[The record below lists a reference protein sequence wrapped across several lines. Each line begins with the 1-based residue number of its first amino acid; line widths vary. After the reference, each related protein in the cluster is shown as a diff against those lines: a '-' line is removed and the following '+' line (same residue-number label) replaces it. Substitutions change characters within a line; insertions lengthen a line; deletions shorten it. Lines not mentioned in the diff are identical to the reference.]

1 MRTIENAERFD
12 ASRPN
17 WANEP
22 QIEGVGP
29 QGEALILELQ
39 RLRQAFNEDDGAS
52 RRRKRSLREG
62 DGAEPDR
69 HRRGDKPKRRR
80 KGRMGRAI
88 DGWLTQFGLK
98 SPAEGPDERL
108 FDATR
113 VDPPRRR
120 AKAAPSEPVVM
131 KRSSETKRQPDAN
144 TRQRRRGPTVISGEP
159 VGAKRPVDPVN
170 EYAPRR
176 PQRRQAPP
184 VIPVEPVV
192 VRPRPTDAR
201 PIDARPIDTRPID
214 VRPVDAPAPR
224 APRPQGPP
232 PALSDP
238 IAVKR
243 QAEPAIPIPPRGD
256 GPNITHG
263 DRIAMDLMKAAPAIT
278 ASGNPQQG
286 VLPVKPAAALP
297 IPAQPVAA
305 RGTVIS
311 RSRDGLMAGV
321 SFILDHGAPPPPE
334 DESLPV
340 RARWSFERELR
351 RGLRVLLVALVLG
364 GGWMVFVPL
373 AGAVVVPGNLVVK
386 SNVKAIQHPTG
397 GVVAE
402 ISVQNGS
409 HVQAGDLLIRLDA
422 TQAQAALQVVSKQL
436 AEVRAKLGR
445 LAAERDGLDHL
456 DVPSSLASRASEES
470 VASVL
475 AAEQSLFKARYTGR
489 QGQKDLLQSK
499 VSQLTE
505 EISGLE
511 AQVSSKAKQLELIQ
525 GELTGVQDLY
535 DKRLVPLTRLT
546 SLQREA
552 ARLDGERGQL
562 DSTIAETKAKIGEAQ
577 LQILRTEQ
585 DFRTDVMKELTEAQ
599 AKEAELVERG
609 VTARDQ
615 LDRIELHSPTSG
627 LIHQLN
633 AHTIGGVIRA
643 GDTVM
648 EIVPDSDDLQIEAHV
663 QPNDIDQVHNG
674 QTAFVR
680 LTAFDRQTTPQLAG
694 KVSYV
699 SADTSREQQSSSNS
713 PFFTVRV
720 VLPEEERRKLAGG
733 QLVPGMPAEVF
744 MQTGSRSMMSY
755 LFRPILDQMRRS
767 FVER

>member
-1 MRTIENAERFD
+1 
-12 ASRPN
+12 
-17 WANEP
+17 
-22 QIEGVGP
+22 
-29 QGEALILELQ
+29 L
-39 RLRQAFNEDDGAS
+39 
-52 RRRKRSLREG
+52 
-62 DGAEPDR
+62 
-69 HRRGDKPKRRR
+69 
-80 KGRMGRAI
+80 
-88 DGWLTQFGLK
+88 
-98 SPAEGPDERL
+98 
-108 FDATR
+108 
-113 VDPPRRR
+113 
-120 AKAAPSEPVVM
+120 
-131 KRSSETKRQPDAN
+131 
-144 TRQRRRGPTVISGEP
+144 
-159 VGAKRPVDPVN
+159 
-170 EYAPRR
+170 R
-176 PQRRQAPP
+176 PQR
-184 VIPVEPVV
+184 
-192 VRPRPTDAR
+192 
-201 PIDARPIDTRPID
+201 
-214 VRPVDAPAPR
+214 PAR
-224 APRPQGPP
+224 AP
-232 PALSDP
+232 SDP
-238 IAVKR
+238 IALQR
-243 QAEPAIPIPPRGD
+243 PIAPTIPVPPRRD
-256 GPNITHG
+256 GPTITHG
-263 DRIAMDLMKAAPAIT
+263 DQIAMDLTKPAPAIP
-278 ASGNPQQG
+278 APGNAPQQG
-286 VLPVKPAAALP
+286 MLPVTPGAPLPVPAKPET
-297 IPAQPVAA
+297 A
-305 RGTVIS
+305 RGVLIA
-311 RSRDGLMAGV
+311 RSRNSLMAGV
-321 SFILDHGAPPPPE
+321 SFVLDHGGPPPPE

-373 AGAVVVPGNLVVK
+373 AGAVVVPGNLVVQ

-409 HVQAGDLLIRLDA
+409 HVQAGDLLLKLDA

-436 AEVRAKLGR
+436 DEVRAKLGR
-445 LAAERDGLDHL
+445 LAAERDGLDHF
-456 DVPSSLASRASEES
+456 DVPSSLASRVSEEN

-552 ARLDGERGQL
+552 ARIDGERGQL

-577 LQILRTEQ
+577 LQILRIDQ

-599 AKEAELVERG
+599 AKESELVERG
-609 VTARDQ
+609 VTAKDQ
-615 LDRIELHSPTSG
+615 LDRIELRAPTSG

-680 LTAFDRQTTPQLAG
+680 LSAFDRQTTPQLSG
-694 KVSYV
+694 KVTYV
-699 SADTSREQQSSSNS
+699 SADTSRDQQSSATTT

-733 QLVPGMPAEVF
+733 PLIPGMPAEVF

-755 LFRPILDQMRRS
+755 LFKPILDQMRRS

>member
-1 MRTIENAERFD
+1 MNL
-12 ASRPN
+12 PK
-17 WANEP
+17 
-22 QIEGVGP
+22 
-29 QGEALILELQ
+29 L
-39 RLRQAFNEDDGAS
+39 
-52 RRRKRSLREG
+52 
-62 DGAEPDR
+62 EPDS
-69 HRRGDKPKRRR
+69 
-80 KGRMGRAI
+80 RATGSDQLMRI
-88 DGWLTQFGLK
+88 E
-98 SPAEGPDERL
+98 SPPLRL
-108 FDATR
+108 PGT
-113 VDPPRRR
+113 
-120 AKAAPSEPVVM
+120 
-131 KRSSETKRQPDAN
+131 SETAK
-144 TRQRRRGPTVISGEP
+144 S
-159 VGAKRPVDPVN
+159 VGLSIAKCR
-170 EYAPRR
+170 
-176 PQRRQAPP
+176 
-184 VIPVEPVV
+184 
-192 VRPRPTDAR
+192 T
-201 PIDARPIDTRPID
+201 
-214 VRPVDAPAPR
+214 
-224 APRPQGPP
+224 G
-232 PALSDP
+232 L
-238 IAVKR
+238 
-243 QAEPAIPIPPRGD
+243 
-256 GPNITHG
+256 
-263 DRIAMDLMKAAPAIT
+263 
-278 ASGNPQQG
+278 
-286 VLPVKPAAALP
+286 AAA
-297 IPAQPVAA
+297 V
-305 RGTVIS
+305 G
-311 RSRDGLMAGV
+311 
-321 SFILDHGAPPPPE
+321 FILGR
-334 DESLPV
+334 ESRTVQDAAAVDTLMS
-340 RARWSFERELR
+340 RTGWAYEQELR
-351 RGLRVLLVALVLG
+351 TGLRILLIVGVLG
-364 GGWMVFVPL
+364 GGWFALVPL